1 MINKEHKYRT
11 ELFELLRGDLAEIVD
26 TNEALDLLQ
35 DIFTSDVEDID
46 LEEIIKKV
54 SAQ

>member
-1 MINKEHKYRT
+1 MINKEHKYRI
-11 ELFELLRGDLAEIVD
+11 ELFELLKGDLAEIVD

-35 DIFTSDVEDID
+35 DIFTSDIEDID

>member
-11 ELFELLRGDLAEIVD
+11 ELFELLKENLAEIVD

-35 DIFTSDVEDID
+35 DIFTSDVEDINN
-46 LEEIIKKV
+46 EEIIKKIT
-54 SAQ
+54 SL